1 LKEASNEAQIEIAKI
16 AAEKE
21 AEYQQSAAKACL
33 LILAAFVVVVVVVVV
48 VVRIWSCPASPFLR
62 CSSPEAR
69 IRLPWNWNQRRIR
82 SWPTFGH

>member
-33 LILAAFVVVVVVVVV
+33 LILAAFVVVVVVV
-48 VVRIWSCPASPFLR
+48 RIRSCPASPFLR

-69 IRLPWNWNQRRIR
+69 IRLHWNWNQRRIR
-82 SWPTFGH
+82 SWRTFGH